1 MGWVV
6 VREDGS
12 RVVPL
17 QPILLPPL
25 SRGGLHCRNTNG
37 LHIVE
42 PAVPVLRK
50 QTPHPWAVV
59 QAVALSALACWL
71 FYAYLLA
78 QAKIHHGPPN
88 VFYKFV
94 DASMLDP
101 SIVLQY
107 VILPLALFILFYP
120 VMGLFVTYLSGAFA
134 VPIGR
139 VYEFP
144 RDRSRRLHPDTL
156 LIYAASWP
164 VTVWLIP
171 MLVFALGMGI
181 IYRSFWR

>member
-1 MGWVV
+1 MGWIV

-12 RVVPL
+12 RVLPL
-17 QPILLPPL
+17 QPIFLPPL
-25 SRGGLHCRNTNG
+25 SRGTLQCCNDLVRRGET
-37 LHIVE
+37 V
-42 PAVPVLRK
+42 VPLKPR
-50 QTPHPWAVV
+50 PRPWAVV

-71 FYAYLLA
+71 FGASLLK
-78 QAKIHHGPPN
+78 QAKIDHGPPN

-107 VILPLALFILFYP
+107 VVLPLALFILFYP
-120 VMGLFVTYLSGAFA
+120 VMGLLVTYISGALA
-134 VPIGR
+134 IWIGR
-139 VYEFP
+139 IYEFA

-156 LIYAASWP
+156 LIYASAWP

-171 MLVFALGMGI
+171 MLVFAVGMGF

>member
-12 RVVPL
+12 RVIPL
-17 QPILLPPL
+17 QPIFLPPL
-25 SRGGLHCRNTNG
+25 SRGSLRYCNDVLRNR
-37 LHIVE
+37 E
-42 PAVPVLRK
+42 PVVLRK
-50 QTPHPWAVV
+50 PRPRPWAVV

-101 SIVLQY
+101 SVLLQN
-107 VILPLALFILFYP
+107 VIFPVALFILFYP
-120 VMGLFVTYLSGAFA
+120 VIGLLVTYLSGALA
-134 VPIGR
+134 VPIGQI
-139 VYEFP
+139 YEFE

-156 LIYAASWP
+156 LIYASAWP

-171 MLVFALGMGI
+171 LLVFAMGMGI